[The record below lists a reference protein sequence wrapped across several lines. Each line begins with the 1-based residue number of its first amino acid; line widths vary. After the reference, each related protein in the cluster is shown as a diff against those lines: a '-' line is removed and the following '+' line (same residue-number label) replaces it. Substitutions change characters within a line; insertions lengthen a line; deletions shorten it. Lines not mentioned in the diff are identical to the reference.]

1 MESSSVNI
9 KQISNKMKRKR
20 DGRTEKRKWAD
31 NKSHVLIEL
40 LEERTCLWDIYSND
54 YEKRK
59 KKENVCTE
67 LVEYFKKTSVNA
79 KSKINTLR
87 AQLRT

>member
-54 YEKRK
+54 YTKRDHEEKAYM
-59 KKENVCTE
+59 E
-67 LVEYFKKTSVNA
+67 LAEYILIQRQRMSN
-79 KSKINTLR
+79 LR
-87 AQLRT
+87 

>member
-31 NKSHVLIEL
+31 NKPHVLIEL
-40 LEERTCLWDIYSND
+40 LEERTCL
-54 YEKRK
+54 
-59 KKENVCTE
+59 
-67 LVEYFKKTSVNA
+67 
-79 KSKINTLR
+79 
-87 AQLRT
+87 